1 MFKLN
6 LNKSDRVAILGVLAI
21 IGIMYMLALVKSRRS
36 GYQATP
42 IVIKAKSEKSIFDLE
57 HKLECVAGPQKTAG
71 YYSRSLTPGGVCGA
85 QQVVRDHGD
94 YEITDGIGGVLI

>member
-6 LNKSDRVAILGVLAI
+6 LNKADRGAVMAILVI
-21 IGIMYMLALVKSRRS
+21 IGTIYLLNLLKSRRS
-36 GYQATP
+36 GYQARP
-42 IVIKAKSEKSIFDLE
+42 IVIKAKTEKSIFDLE

-71 YYSRSLTPGGVCGA
+71 YYSRSLTPGGICGA
-85 QQVVRDHGD
+85 QKVIRDADD